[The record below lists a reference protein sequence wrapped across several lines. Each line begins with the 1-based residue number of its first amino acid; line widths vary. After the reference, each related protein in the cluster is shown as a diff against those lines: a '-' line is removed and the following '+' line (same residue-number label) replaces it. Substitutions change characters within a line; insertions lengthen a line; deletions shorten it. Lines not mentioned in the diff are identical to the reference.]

1 MAAYV
6 CLINE
11 DYYDHVVITLAVL
24 ASSLRA
30 QLLMY
35 TVDME
40 VLESHTFMSKS
51 T

>member
-11 DYYDHVVITLAVL
+11 DNFDHVVITLAVL
-24 ASSLRA
+24 ASSLQPR
-30 QLLMY
+30 LLMY
-35 TVDME
+35 TVDMK
-40 VLESHTFMSKS
+40 VLESRTFLSKC